1 MSLSSMKTETS
12 ETKIKILIVEDQVHL
27 RESIAEILEANEYY
41 VHTAANGKQ
50 GLLMALDI
58 VHEIIIS
65 DIMMPEMDGY
75 QLLENI
81 RKSKLGNIPFLF
93 LTAKTDH
100 QDYRHG
106 MKLGADDYLFKPF
119 KADELLEA
127 VAVRIERRKK
137 LLQEI
142 EGKTRLLKQKQ
153 SSLQNHEVN
162 TPLNGILG
170 FSEMLLENLNELS
183 GLVLRHVNIINKEV
197 DRLTQL
203 MNDVLTLGKIEAN
216 KISFS
221 PSDNNL
227 LELVNEVIEQLS
239 YSQAD
244 NRSLK
249 IITRGTERSVYIDA
263 SQMNHVISNLL
274 SNALKYSAGKPEP
287 EINIYWEKEGFSF
300 VVRDYGIG
308 IPDTDINNIFES
320 FYRATNVSGISGT
333 GLGLVLVKNFV
344 NLHNGTIELKSE
356 LNKGTVVSI
365 RIQDLAL
372 KNKHEEN
379 THHRR

>member
-1 MSLSSMKTETS
+1 MKTETS
-12 ETKIKILIVEDQVHL
+12 ENKIKILIVEDQDHL
-27 RESIAEILEANEYY
+27 RESIAEILEANEYN
-41 VHTAANGKQ
+41 VHTAVNGKQ

-58 VHEIIIS
+58 VPEIIIS

-142 EGKTRLLKQKQ
+142 EGKTRLLKQKL

-183 GLVLRHVNIINKEV
+183 EKDTV
-197 DRLTQL
+197 D
-203 MNDVLTLGKIEAN
+203 M
-216 KISFS
+216 
-221 PSDNNL
+221 
-227 LELVNEVIEQLS
+227 
-239 YSQAD
+239 
-244 NRSLK
+244 LK
-249 IITRGTERSVYIDA
+249 IIQRSGQRLDRVFKKYKFYEEIQGGTDALYISYKGPSVKTPSKIVYETAILKSEEYFREKDLKISCASKSELHIQEELFSFLVYEIIDNCFKFSAAGDAVEVSCVTEEEWFIMRFRDDGRGMSDDEINSIDA
-263 SQMNHVISNLL
+263 YKQFKRS
-274 SNALKYSAGKPEP
+274 
-287 EINIYWEKEGFSF
+287 
-300 VVRDYGIG
+300 
-308 IPDTDINNIFES
+308 IFEQQG
-320 FYRATNVSGISGT
+320 V
-333 GLGLVLVKNFV
+333 GLGLYLCKKIISNE
-344 NLHNGTIELKSE
+344 NGFIRIEKSE
-356 LNKGTVVSI
+356 EKGLQIEVK
-365 RIQDLAL
+365 L
-372 KNKHEEN
+372 KTKV
-379 THHRR
+379 